1 MAVIQEYYSSRFD
14 LGKPALTS
22 FLAGFMET
30 RRELNMMRI
39 KAELASAD
47 PRSLMALQK
56 AALQQIADLN
66 KLKGQIAAADQ
77 KQRNDITVELIRAGS
92 RERVAEIGAESR
104 VAAARV
110 SAKANLIRSARA
122 AATYANKQTE
132 EGIGAGNTQAGAAEK
147 AAGDPYAT
155 VEDAV
160 TKITSAVDS
169 GMEKLGGTRMSP
181 RTREA
186 AQFAIASRAYNA
198 AKAAGQD
205 SLALRA
211 LRDRFFQGKEPEAY
225 AADAFRVESEE
236 EIQDRL
242 GNVQLGGLSR
252 ARLESGQPLSAA
264 EQRAL
269 IRGSKL
275 PDGRTV
281 EQAIGGASVVE
292 STPDE
297 VLTTAAAE
305 EAPGAALPAGA
316 GVSAGAGTDAIEDA
330 IKKAEAR
337 YAALEKRA
345 LQGKGLTEVLF
356 DRANPLYGLPGRR
369 PRAVREAAIEEVVA
383 EEAPPSPAPAVPA
396 ASTTPATAA
405 TAAAEETTAVVA
417 SMPETPIK
425 SKGMVLPE
433 PAGVPEEAPALGA
446 YARKTPLPETG
457 VRGTAGI
464 SYTGEL
470 DTGDRVLG
478 AKTPRPARFEIPRF
492 AAPDARRPTTDEEL
506 LRDAAEV
513 EARRRSK
520 QEAYRDSSLARREM
534 TASTLSPLE
543 REMFVDKYGMT
554 PEEAPS
560 MADMEAAAAKKA
572 ARDALRARIAF
583 AEKQRATFPVGQQ
596 LARFGEAL
604 GGDEEMFGSAAGQIQ
619 VEPASE
625 EDLVMASMPVRR
637 K

>member
-14 LGKPALTS
+14 PGAPALTS

-47 PRSLMALQK
+47 PRSLMALQR
-56 AALQQIADLN
+56 AALQEIADLN

-132 EGIGAGNTQAGAAEK
+132 EGLVAGDVEAPAAEAD
-147 AAGDPYAT
+147 AASTYT
-155 VEDAV
+155 TLKDAV
-160 TKITSAVDS
+160 DKLTAAVDT
-169 GMEKLGGTRMSP
+169 GMRKLGGTRMSP

-186 AQFAIASRAYNA
+186 AQFRIASRMYNVA
-198 AKAAGQD
+198 RTKQD
-205 SLALRA
+205 PLVLQALRE
-211 LRDRFFQGKEPEAY
+211 RFFQGKQPEVY

-242 GNVQLGGLSR
+242 GNVKLGGLSR

-305 EAPGAALPAGA
+305 EAPGAALPPGVAVATGA
-316 GVSAGAGTDAIEDA
+316 GPSEIEDA

-369 PRAVREAAIEEVVA
+369 PRAAREAAIEEVVA
-383 EEAPPSPAPAVPA
+383 EEAPAAP
-396 ASTTPATAA
+396 TTPVAA
-405 TAAAEETTAVVA
+405 AEAAAEETTAVVA

-433 PAGVPEEAPALGA
+433 PAGVPEEAPVLGA
-446 YARKTPLPETG
+446 YERKIPLPETG
-457 VRGTAGI
+457 VVGTAGLA
-464 SYTGEL
+464 YTGEL

-478 AKTPRPARFEIPRF
+478 AKAPRPARFEIPRF
-492 AAPDARRPTTDEEL
+492 AAPDARRPTTDEE
-506 LRDAAEV
+506 A
-513 EARRRSK
+513 
-520 QEAYRDSSLARREM
+520 DS
-534 TASTLSPLE
+534 
-543 REMFVDKYGMT
+543 
-554 PEEAPS
+554 
-560 MADMEAAAAKKA
+560 
-572 ARDALRARIAF
+572 ALRAQLAF
-583 AEKQRATFPVGQQ
+583 AEKQRAVFPVGQQ
-596 LARFGEAL
+596 LARFGKVL
-604 GGDEEMFGSAAGQIQ
+604 GENDELFGSAVDQI
-619 VEPASE
+619 ELENDNIA
-625 EDLVMASMPVRR
+625 MNSMPVKR